1 MDPITSPR
9 NPRVAAAAKLV
20 RARERRRRGE
30 MLLEGPHV
38 VEAAVTAGVTL
49 RSVFGLD
56 GDSAS
61 RTLAAR
67 AGATWVPC
75 TEEVLERLGATEH
88 PRGPMAVGVIPDTAV
103 GWRRDTLVA
112 DLRDPGNAGT
122 LIRTAAAF
130 GLDICFSSQ
139 AVDVWAP
146 KILRAGAGAHF
157 LTDVGTG
164 LETVPD
170 GVGTIATVVT
180 GGAPPARAFERLD
193 SGRVWAVMVGSEPH
207 GLSPATVDSADV
219 TVTIPMPGRTESLNA
234 AVAASIVAYEL
245 SLWRSA
251 VGSHSDGH

>member
-30 MLLEGPHV
+30 MLLEGPQV
-38 VEAAVTAGVTL
+38 VEAAVNAGVTL
-49 RSVFGLD
+49 RSMFGLNE
-56 GDSAS
+56 DSAA

-75 TEEVLERLGATEH
+75 TVEVLERLGATEH
-88 PRGPMAVGVIPDTAV
+88 PRGPMAVGVIPATTFD
-103 GWRRDTLVA
+103 WRRDTLVA

-130 GLDICFSSQ
+130 GLDICFASQ

-164 LETVPD
+164 VETVPD
-170 GVGTIATVVT
+170 GVGTIATVVE
-180 GGAPPARAFERLD
+180 GGAPPSEAFERLD

-207 GLSPATVDSADV
+207 GLSPGIIDSADV

-245 SLWRSA
+245 SVWRSA
-251 VGSHSDGH
+251 VGRVSDGH